1 MPRVTSPA
9 ADRPSDDA
17 PRRGHRGGLS
27 VRTWGGTGTGT
38 GTVVVA
44 LHGLTS
50 TGDVWD
56 GLAAAVVRAA
66 PGTAVVAPDLPGRGR
81 SVAVPAA
88 PGLAGLADR
97 VVAAVDDL
105 GAPRVVLVGH
115 SMGALLAPLVAAR
128 LGGRAAGVV
137 LLDGGAAPEP
147 SPLVHPLVVRALFT
161 VAARRLARTWPD
173 VDAAVRATDG
183 PAVAVRTD
191 LRPAVRTWT
200 AQALTGP
207 EGALRLPLDRRRLVA
222 DAVDTL
228 AGPSRLPLLARP
240 SSPDVPVH
248 LLAATRGADDGRGP
262 FLSDA
267 ALATARG
274 GLPRLTTER
283 VTANHVTLLLDPAPV
298 AAVLRLLAGT

>member
-1 MPRVTSPA
+1 MTSPA
-9 ADRPSDDA
+9 ADRPGDDA
-17 PRRGHRGGLS
+17 PRRGRRAGLA
-27 VRTWGGTGTGT
+27 VRTWGGTGTGPGS
-38 GTVVVA
+38 GTAVIA

-56 GLAAAVVRAA
+56 GLAGAVLRAA
-66 PGTAVVAPDLPGRGR
+66 PGAVLVAPDLPGRGR

-88 PGLAGLADR
+88 PGLGGLAER
-97 VVAAVDDL
+97 VVAAAGDL
-105 GAPRVVLVGH
+105 GATRVVVVGH
-115 SMGALLAPLVAAR
+115 SMGAFLAPLVAAR

-147 SPLVHPLVVRALFT
+147 SPLLHPLAVRALFT
-161 VAARRLARTWPD
+161 VQARRLARTWPD

-183 PAVAVRTD
+183 RAVAVRTD

-200 AQALTGP
+200 AEALTGP
-207 EGALRLPLDRRRLVA
+207 DGALRLPLDRRRLVA

-228 AGPSRLPLLARP
+228 AGPSRLPLLTQP
-240 SSPDVPVH
+240 PTTDVPVH
-248 LLAATRGADDGRGP
+248 LLAATRGADDGRDP

-274 GLPRLTTER
+274 ELPRLTTER
-283 VTANHVTLLLDPAPV
+283 VMANHVTLLLDPAPV
-298 AAVLRLLAGT
+298 AAVVRLLAGG